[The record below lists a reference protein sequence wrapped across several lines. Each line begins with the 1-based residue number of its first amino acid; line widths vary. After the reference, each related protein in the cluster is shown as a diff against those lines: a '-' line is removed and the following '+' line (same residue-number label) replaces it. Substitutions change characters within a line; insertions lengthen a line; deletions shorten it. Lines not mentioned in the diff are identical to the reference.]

1 MMIYRTNN
9 LLKTYK
15 RYINTKV
22 LREALIDMTAS
33 SATSKSERLK
43 EDILRLDTMQVKRE
57 TIEKNNQVHED
68 ILTNIQE
75 SENLLRNVRED
86 LALVKK
92 TQLNLNIK
100 VEQVEKLKEK
110 RIINNLNEKTEYFK
124 EDLNTEQLVSQ
135 DIISYSN
142 NVEKGSNI
150 INNNI
155 KSIWDISWLQPFTD
169 FMHNHSTLVF
179 TIGGGVLLGGIL
191 FLSNFGPINIGSL
204 LARIGINL
212 FGASSSVTTPLNNSS
227 PIHITIENSGTGLSN
242 SENNNRQISSGFFK
256 ELGKKLLEMIDLY
269 IEKLKDGRT
278 KYK

>member
-1 MMIYRTNN
+1 MIYKTNF

-22 LREALIDMTAS
+22 LREALSDMTAS
-33 SATSKSERLK
+33 STTSKSQKLK
-43 EDILRLDTMQVKRE
+43 EDIFRLDTMQAKTE

-75 SENLLRNVRED
+75 SENLLRNLRED
-86 LALVKK
+86 LDLIKK

-100 VEQVEKLKEK
+100 VEKVETIHTEKIIDNLNDKTQYFSEK
-110 RIINNLNEKTEYFK
+110 RNFMEI
-124 EDLNTEQLVSQ
+124 
-135 DIISYSN
+135 
-142 NVEKGSNI
+142 NVEDALNFTSNDNTS
-150 INNNI
+150 INLANNI
-155 KSIWDISWLQPFTD
+155 RKSVFDISWLQPFAD

-179 TIGGGVLLGGIL
+179 TVGGGMLLGGIL

-204 LARIGINL
+204 LARIGISL
-212 FGASSSVTTPLNNSS
+212 FGASSNSS
-227 PIHITIENSGTGLSN
+227 IVQPVNSNPIHITIESSN
-242 SENNNRQISSGFFK
+242 ISPENNTRQISSGFFK